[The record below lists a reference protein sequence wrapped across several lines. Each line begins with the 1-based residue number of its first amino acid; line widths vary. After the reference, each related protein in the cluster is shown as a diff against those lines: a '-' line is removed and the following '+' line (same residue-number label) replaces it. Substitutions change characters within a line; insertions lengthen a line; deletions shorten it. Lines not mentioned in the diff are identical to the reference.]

1 MNKKSLTLVLAILL
15 IVGFFLPYISAS
27 LFSLKGISGLDIV
40 KGAGKADKYLLLL
53 SPIAGLLLLAGAAN
67 NGNYPLSKGVLVL
80 LALIGV
86 LYLPIRSLIDGADLG
101 KLFKMMGIGYWLSLA
116 SALVLAFYNPRD

>member
-1 MNKKSLTLVLAILL
+1 MNKKTLTMILAVLL

-27 LFSLKGISGLDIV
+27 LFSMKGFSGLDLI
-40 KGAGKADKYLLLL
+40 KGVGKADKYVLLL

-67 NGNYPLSKGVLVL
+67 NGNYILSKGVLVL

-86 LYLPIRSLIDGADLG
+86 LYMPIRGLIDGVDLG
-101 KLFKMMGIGYWLSLA
+101 KLFQSMGIGYWLSLV
-116 SALVLAFYNPRD
+116 SCILLALYNPKN